1 MNHAIPLEP
10 AGTRFVRSEI
20 GRLPPREDL
29 SYGRVVVAVDGLER
43 AGFEYEAFKEVR
55 NEFLRSNPPSPG
67 TELVFVP
74 VSSQYGDMILKR
86 GDHIDWYEGPT
97 LAEALGA

>member
-1 MNHAIPLEP
+1 MNLALSLEP
-10 AGTRFVRSEI
+10 AGTLFVRSEI
-20 GRLPPREDL
+20 GHLPPEAHL
-29 SYGRVVVAVDGLER
+29 PSGRIVVAVDGLER

-55 NEFLRSNPPSPG
+55 NAFLRRNPPTPG
-67 TELVFVP
+67 AELVFVP
-74 VSSQYGDMILKR
+74 VTSRCGDMILER

>member
-1 MNHAIPLEP
+1 MNHAISLEP

-20 GRLPPREDL
+20 GRLPPQEDL
-29 SYGRVVVAVDGLER
+29 SCGRVVVAVDGLER
-43 AGFEYEAFKEVR
+43 AGFEYEAFKDVR
-55 NEFLRSNPPSPG
+55 NEFLRVNPPAPG

-86 GDHIDWYEGPT
+86 GNHIDWYEGPT

>member
-1 MNHAIPLEP
+1 MNLAIPLEP
-10 AGTRFVRSEI
+10 AGMRFVRSEV
-20 GRLPPREDL
+20 GRFPPEADL
-29 SYGRVVVAVDGLER
+29 SCGRVVVAVDGLER
-43 AGFEYEAFKEVR
+43 AGFEYEAFKEAR
-55 NEFLRSNPPSPG
+55 NEFLRRNPPVPG

-86 GDHIDWYEGPT
+86 GDHIDWYAGPT

>member
-1 MNHAIPLEP
+1 MNHALPLEP
-10 AGTRFVRSEI
+10 AGTLFVRSEI
-20 GRLPPREDL
+20 GLVPPQADLPA
-29 SYGRVVVAVDGLER
+29 GRVVVAVDGLER

-55 NEFLRSNPPSPG
+55 NEFLRTNPPSPG

-74 VSSQYGDMILKR
+74 VSSRYGDMILKR
-86 GDHIDWYEGPT
+86 GDHIDWYGGPT